1 MSKVD
6 SLGRSTEMEGE
17 EFRPS
22 RDHPVLRFVLD
33 ADWNLLHGVANL
45 VDLGLGALSSPWSA
59 FAAAPLDRGLKLASP
74 L

>member
-1 MSKVD
+1 
-6 SLGRSTEMEGE
+6 MEGE

-22 RDHPVLRFVLD
+22 RDHPVLRFVLN
-33 ADWNLLHGVANL
+33 ADRNLPLGVRNL
-45 VDLGLGALSSPWSA
+45 ADLGLGALSSPWSV

>member
-1 MSKVD
+1 
-6 SLGRSTEMEGE
+6 MEGE

-45 VDLGLGALSSPWSA
+45 VDLGLGALSSPW
-59 FAAAPLDRGLKLASP
+59 
-74 L
+74 